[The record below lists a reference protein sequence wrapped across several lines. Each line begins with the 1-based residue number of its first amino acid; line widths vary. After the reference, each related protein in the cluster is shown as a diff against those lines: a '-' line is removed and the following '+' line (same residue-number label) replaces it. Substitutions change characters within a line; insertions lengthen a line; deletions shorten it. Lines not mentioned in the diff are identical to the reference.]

1 MHAYTHHIGDFNT
14 ATLHLS
20 RLERSIYRDA
30 LEFYYVNECG
40 LDASDFGLLARRLRC
55 DTPEEKAALQFVLD
69 EFFDLDIESAQYVQP
84 RCERELADY
93 RAAVAASGAVKANV
107 NKRQQ
112 RHRDDRKQMYA
123 ALRKAGQVLP
133 WNAKVAEVR
142 AAYAKLKAQQDL
154 SRTSHA
160 PVTANHS
167 PFPIPLNQEIP
178 PNPPAGG
185 AGAGQAAPID
195 DQQAGRQPAV
205 KGQQME
211 NPAAVVAQLMACFPE
226 QRRTQVQLVGRKVVE
241 LVEGGVVTAEQLLT
255 AAKAQSALLNKD
267 DGKACP
273 RVMRWLRE
281 ERWLDAAVTVTGGVT
296 GGVTGVTGVTGVDA
310 NWRSGRAGVEAM
322 GIHLGLGPWDEGRER
337 LFSAYEQRVVAAFDE
352 RMRSP
357 VDGGVY
363 AH

>member
-30 LEFYYVNECG
+30 LEFYYVTESP
-40 LDASDFGLLARRLRC
+40 LDGTDFNLLARRLRC
-55 DTPEEKAALQFVLD
+55 ETDAEKDALRFVLA
-69 EFFDLDIESAQYVQP
+69 EFFDIDEAAGCYIQP
-84 RCERELADY
+84 RCERELQAY
-93 RAAVAASGAVKANV
+93 RVACEASGARKDGV
-107 NKRQQ
+107 NKRTK
-112 RHRDDRKQMYA
+112 RHRAEREVMFKALKQ
-123 ALRKAGQVLP
+123 AGVHMP
-133 WNAKVAEVR
+133 WDTLIEDLR
-142 AAYAKLKAQQDL
+142 AAFNKHCKPVDL
-154 SRTSHA
+154 SRTSNA
-160 PVTANHS
+160 PVTANHF
-167 PFPIPLNQEIP
+167 PFTIPLNPEIP

-322 GIHLGLGPWDEGRER
+322 GIHLGLGPWDERRER
-337 LFSAYEQRVVAAFDE
+337 LFSAYEQRVVSEFDQ
-352 RMRSP
+352 RMRP
-357 VDGGVY
+357 AALMGV
-363 AH
+363 